1 MLFDDIET
9 FSSYL
14 IVIEQC
20 SCLAVRDTELR
31 GISRCV
37 QDMVCGEA
45 IDIVTMIDNE
55 LSWTRSI
62 GTKVD
67 DAVFLSSKYWIVHCV
82 RPVTKP

>member
-1 MLFDDIET
+1 MLFEDIAT

-20 SCLAVRDTELR
+20 SCLAVRDAELR
-31 GISRCV
+31 GISGCV

-45 IDIVTMIDNE
+45 IDIVTVIDDK

-67 DAVFLSSKYWIVHCV
+67 DAILLSSKY
-82 RPVTKP
+82 